1 MAMVKPQIV
10 HVLFIAMSCTT
21 SGVRVANRATGADA
35 QFVMHLYSNAT
46 ATKMG
51 MPELDKAFSK
61 VYDHYNNSF
70 DFKASIFDQRCG
82 KTLFFKWFR
91 HINGLRPNLTPD

>member
-1 MAMVKPQIV
+1 MAMAKLQIV

-21 SGVRVANRATGADA
+21 SGVRVANRATGTDA
-35 QFVMHLYSNAT
+35 EFVMHLYSNAT

-82 KTLFFKWFR
+82 KNVIFE
-91 HINGLRPNLTPD
+91 NGSDISTVCDRI